1 MNLSSRSLA
10 LLVLGAALAAPAAA
24 GVTGSV
30 DQNFGSNNY
39 RGTRADVSLDLGS
52 HLYVEPSVSTY
63 RDDFSSGSYYDAGLR
78 VGYDYGPLSLGLVG
92 GVVPKHQGYSQG
104 SFGADA
110 TFSLSPG
117 GTSHGRRMA
126 GPASQGNQTFGYG
139 LAGVD
144 LGVSAVRVMHSDDF
158 FAAGTSGDGLREPG
172 ALRTKAYKLNET
184 DLSAFAGAKF
194 LLVELS
200 AQVSKSVYDKKLDAV
215 GVREAPFL
223 ALTNFGGVEA
233 GYPESSYNLKAK
245 MSMLPL
251 VHPYA
256 SYTHTNF
263 ELGVPSSNAAEIGG
277 VVGLNM
283 LSVRAYVG
291 RYTQKGYSN
300 RNYAAVGAGL
310 NF

>member
-1 MNLSSRSLA
+1 MNLQRFLVVA
-10 LLVLGAALAAPAAA
+10 VLGSALAAPAFA
-24 GVTGSV
+24 GITGSV
-30 DQNFGSNNY
+30 SPSFGSHNY
-39 RGTRADVSLDLGS
+39 RGVNADVSLDLGR
-52 HLYVEPSVSTY
+52 HLYVEPMLSTY
-63 RDDFSSGSYYDAGLR
+63 RDDFSSGPYYNAHLR
-78 VGYDYGPLSLGLVG
+78 VGYDFGPLSLGVVG

-110 TFSLSPG
+110 TFSLSPA
-117 GTSHGRRMA
+117 GTSRSRRMA
-126 GPASQGNQTFGYG
+126 GPSSQGNQTFGYG

-144 LGVSAVRVMHSDDF
+144 IGASAVRVMHSDDYY
-158 FAAGTSGDGLREPG
+158 ASGTGDNSVQPG
-172 ALRTKAYKLNET
+172 ALRAKAYKLNET

-194 LLVELS
+194 LLIELS
-200 AQVSKSVYDKKLDAV
+200 AQVTKSVYDKKIDVA
-215 GVREAPFL
+215 GVRPAPVL
-223 ALTNFGGVEA
+223 SLTNFGGIES
-233 GYPESSYNLKAK
+233 GYPESSYNVKAK
-245 MSMLPL
+245 ISMLPL

-283 LSVRAYVG
+283 LSVRASVG

-300 RNYAAVGAGL
+300 RNYVAVGAAL